1 MYKNIACNIIELT
14 LYLQK
19 VINSTE
25 KSGRKYSLK

>member
-25 KSGRKYSLK
+25 KVVENIV